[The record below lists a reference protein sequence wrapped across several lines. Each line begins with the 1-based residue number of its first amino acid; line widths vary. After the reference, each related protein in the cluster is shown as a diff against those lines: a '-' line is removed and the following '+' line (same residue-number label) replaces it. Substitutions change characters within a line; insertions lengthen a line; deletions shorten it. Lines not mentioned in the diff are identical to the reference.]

1 MEELYKKLSDMLT
14 ERFPDAAMRDEAIAT
29 MGQIIINESLAEIID
44 SISDEKQRADF
55 VEAVNNEDADVAED
69 IAEAAGIDIFAI
81 MQRKSAEVLAYPL

>member
-14 ERFPDAAMRDEAIAT
+14 ERFPDQAMRDEAIAT
-29 MGQIIINESLAEIID
+29 MGEIIINESLAEIID

-81 MQRKSAEVLAYPL
+81 MQRKSAEVLSEA